1 MPLQNISS
9 EGFVKEVFKSIQ
21 GEGKYAG
28 ALQLFVRFAGC
39 SVKCRGCD
47 TDYKIEE
54 EFDFLGTQL
63 SNPIKEATLTDLIYQ
78 FVKPYDVHS
87 VAITGG
93 EPLDQIDFLSEFSQ
107 RLKSLGYLLFL
118 ETSGFM
124 LERLNRVGAVFD
136 IISLDFKLKS
146 TFGVE
151 FDINKLYKI
160 NKQLYDKIYIK
171 IVIENTLKKE
181 ELDKIISGLEV
192 LNKDEIYLHFLN
204 NSNILNYALMEDF
217 YRYGIKVYF
226 IPQLHKFLEIK

>member
-1 MPLQNISS
+1 MPLQNILS

-39 SVKCRGCD
+39 SVKCKACD

-54 EFDFLGTQL
+54 EFDFLETRL
-63 SNPIKEATLTDLIYQ
+63 SNPIKAKTLADLIYQ
-78 FVKPYDVHS
+78 FVKPDEIHS
-87 VAITGG
+87 AAITGG
-93 EPLDQIDFLSEFSQ
+93 EPLDQIDFLFEFSQ

-124 LERLNRVGAVFD
+124 LEKLNRVGAVFD

-160 NKQLYDKIYIK
+160 DKQLYDKIYIK
-171 IVIENTLKKE
+171 IVIEDTLNKE
-181 ELDKIISGLEV
+181 ELDKIVSGLKV
-192 LNKDEIYLHFLN
+192 LNRE
-204 NSNILNYALMEDF
+204 
-217 YRYGIKVYF
+217 
-226 IPQLHKFLEIK
+226 